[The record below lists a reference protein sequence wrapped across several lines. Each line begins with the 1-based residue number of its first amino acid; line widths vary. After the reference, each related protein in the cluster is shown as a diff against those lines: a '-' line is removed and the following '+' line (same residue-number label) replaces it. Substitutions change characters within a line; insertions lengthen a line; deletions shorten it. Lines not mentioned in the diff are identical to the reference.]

1 MLIRAYLRAS
11 TTEQDAQRAKEEL
24 KAFGAKFGSRIA
36 GYYIENQS
44 GTKLERPELNKLIDD
59 SEAGDV
65 LLIEKMDRLTRL
77 PWFEWKTLKARIME
91 KGLVIVVVDQPMTH
105 AVFSSGEQNSIT
117 LALTEFMLDLG
128 AAMARDDYET
138 RHKRQA
144 QGIEKAKAEGKYRG
158 RRVNASLH
166 QDIRDQLSL
175 GRSYSEI
182 QQKLG
187 CSRATIARVV
197 KSSEGIGNDH
207 IPS

>member
-11 TTEQDAQRAKEEL
+11 TTEQDALRAKEEL
-24 KAFGAKFGSRIA
+24 KAFGVKFGSRIA

-77 PWFEWKTLKARIME
+77 PWLEWKTLKARIME

-105 AVFSSGEQNSIT
+105 SVFSSGEQNSIT

-128 AAMARDDYET
+128 AAMARNDYET

-144 QGIEKAKAEGKYRG
+144 QGIAKAKAEGKYRG
-158 RRVNASLH
+158 RRVNESLH

-197 KSSEGIGNDH
+197 KRD
-207 IPS
+207 

>member
-1 MLIRAYLRAS
+1 MLIRVYLRAS

-24 KAFGAKFGSRIA
+24 KAFGTKFNHRIA

-44 GTKLERPELNKLIDD
+44 GTKLERTELNKLIED

-77 PWFEWKTLKARIME
+77 PWGEWKTLKARIME
-91 KGLVIVVVDQPMTH
+91 KGLVIVVADQPMTH
-105 AVFSSGEQNSIT
+105 AVFNSSEQNSIT

-158 RRVNASLH
+158 RQPNLVLH
-166 QDIRDQLSL
+166 HDILDQLTL
-175 GRSYSEI
+175 GRSYSQI
-182 QQKLG
+182 QEKLG
-187 CSRATIARVV
+187 CSRATIARVT
-197 KSSEGIGNDH
+197 KASQKR
-207 IPS
+207 

>member
-24 KAFGAKFGSRIA
+24 KAFGTKFDHRIA

-44 GTKLERPELNKLIDD
+44 GTKLERPELNKLIED
-59 SEAGDV
+59 SEVGDV

-77 PWFEWKTLKARIME
+77 PWGEWKTLKTRIMA
-91 KGLVIVVVDQPMTH
+91 KGLVIVVIDQPMTQMI
-105 AVFSSGEQNSIT
+105 FSSGKQNSIT

-144 QGIEKAKAEGKYRG
+144 QGIAKAKAEGKYRG
-158 RRVNASLH
+158 RQPNLALH
-166 QDIRDQLSL
+166 HDILDQLTL
-175 GRSYSEI
+175 GRSYSQI
-182 QQKLG
+182 QEKLG
-187 CSRATIARVV
+187 CSRATIA
-197 KSSEGIGNDH
+197 KITKKNC
-207 IPS
+207 

>member
-1 MLIRAYLRAS
+1 MKMLIRAYLRAS

-24 KAFGAKFGSRIA
+24 KAFGMKLYQRIA

-44 GTKLERPELNKLIDD
+44 GTKLERPELNKLIED
-59 SEAGDV
+59 SEDGDV

-77 PWFEWKTLKARIME
+77 PWGEWKTLKARIMA
-91 KGLVIVVVDQPMTH
+91 KGLVIVVADQPMTH

-138 RHKRQA
+138 RHKRQT
-144 QGIEKAKAEGKYRG
+144 QGIAKAKEEGKYRG
-158 RRVNASLH
+158 RQPNLVLH
-166 QDIRDQLSL
+166 HDILDQLTL
-175 GRSYSEI
+175 GRSYSQI

-197 KSSEGIGNDH
+197 KS
-207 IPS
+207 

>member
-11 TTEQDAQRAKEEL
+11 TTEQDANRAKNEL
-24 KAFGAKFGSRIA
+24 REFITGFNKRMA

-44 GTKLERPELNKLIDD
+44 GTKLERPELNKLIED
-59 SEAGDV
+59 SETGDV
-65 LLIEKMDRLTRL
+65 VLIEKMDRLTRL
-77 PWFEWKTLKARIME
+77 PWGEWKTLKARIMA

-144 QGIEKAKAEGKYRG
+144 QGIAKAKAEGKYRG
-158 RRVNASLH
+158 RQPNVALH
-166 QDIRDQLSL
+166 HDILDQLTL
-175 GRSYSEI
+175 GRSYSQI
-182 QQKLG
+182 QEKLG
-187 CSRATIARVV
+187 CSRATIAKVV
-197 KSSEGIGNDH
+197 KIT
-207 IPS
+207 

>member
-11 TTEQDAQRAKEEL
+11 TTEQDANRAKNEL
-24 KAFGAKFGSRIA
+24 RKFITGFNKRMA

-44 GTKLERPELNKLIDD
+44 GTKLERPELNKLIED
-59 SEAGDV
+59 SETGDV

-77 PWFEWKTLKARIME
+77 PWGEWKTLKARIMA

-144 QGIEKAKAEGKYRG
+144 QGIAKAKAEGKYRG
-158 RRVNASLH
+158 RQPNVALH
-166 QDIRDQLSL
+166 HDILDQLTL
-175 GRSYSEI
+175 GRSYSQI
-182 QQKLG
+182 QAKLG
-187 CSRATIARVV
+187 CSRATIAKISIVR
-197 KSSEGIGNDH
+197 
-207 IPS
+207 

>member
-11 TTEQDAQRAKEEL
+11 TTEQDANRAKNEL
-24 KAFGAKFGSRIA
+24 REFITGFNKRMA

-44 GTKLERPELNKLIDD
+44 GTKLERPELNKLIED
-59 SEAGDV
+59 SETGDV

-77 PWFEWKTLKARIME
+77 PWGEWKTLKARIMA

-105 AVFSSGEQNSIT
+105 TVFSSGEQNSIT

-144 QGIEKAKAEGKYRG
+144 QGIAKAKVEGKYRG
-158 RRVNASLH
+158 RQPNLALH
-166 QDIRDQLSL
+166 HDILDQLTL
-175 GRSYSEI
+175 GRSYSQI
-182 QQKLG
+182 QEKLG
-187 CSRATIARVV
+187 CSRATIAKVV
-197 KSSEGIGNDH
+197 KQQI
-207 IPS
+207 

>member
-11 TTEQDAQRAKEEL
+11 TTEQDALRAKDEL
-24 KAFGAKFGSRIA
+24 KSFGMKFNNRIA

-44 GTKLERPELNKLIDD
+44 GTKLERPELNKLIED

-77 PWFEWKTLKARIME
+77 PWGEWKTLKARIIT
-91 KGLVIVVVDQPMTH
+91 KGLVIVVADQPMTH
-105 AVFSSGEQNSIT
+105 TVFTSGEQNSIT

-144 QGIEKAKAEGKYRG
+144 QGIAKAKEEGKYRG
-158 RRVNASLH
+158 RQLNLALH
-166 QDIRDQLSL
+166 HDILDQLTL
-175 GRSYSEI
+175 GRSYSQI
-182 QQKLG
+182 QEKLG
-187 CSRATIARVV
+187 CSRATIAKVV
-197 KSSEGIGNDH
+197 KAN
-207 IPS
+207 

>member
-11 TTEQDAQRAKEEL
+11 TTEQDALRAKEEL
-24 KAFGAKFGSRIA
+24 KAFGVKFGSRIA

-77 PWFEWKTLKARIME
+77 PWLEWKTLKARIME

-105 AVFSSGEQNSIT
+105 SVFSSGEQNSIT
-117 LALTEFMLDLG
+117 LALTEFILDLG
-128 AAMARDDYET
+128 AAMARNDYET

-144 QGIEKAKAEGKYRG
+144 QGIAKAKAEGKYRG
-158 RRVNASLH
+158 RRVNESLH

-197 KSSEGIGNDH
+197 KRD
-207 IPS
+207 

>member
-24 KAFGAKFGSRIA
+24 KAFGAKFDSRIA

-77 PWFEWKTLKARIME
+77 PWGEWKTLKARIME
-91 KGLVIVVVDQPMTH
+91 KGLVIVVADQPMTH
-105 AVFSSGEQNSIT
+105 TVFTSGKQNSIT

-138 RHKRQA
+138 RYKRQA

-158 RRVNASLH
+158 RQPNLALH
-166 QDIRDQLSL
+166 HAILDQLTL
-175 GRSYSEI
+175 GRSYSQI
-182 QQKLG
+182 QEKLG
-187 CSRATIARVV
+187 CSRATIAKITK
-197 KSSEGIGNDH
+197 KSC
-207 IPS
+207 